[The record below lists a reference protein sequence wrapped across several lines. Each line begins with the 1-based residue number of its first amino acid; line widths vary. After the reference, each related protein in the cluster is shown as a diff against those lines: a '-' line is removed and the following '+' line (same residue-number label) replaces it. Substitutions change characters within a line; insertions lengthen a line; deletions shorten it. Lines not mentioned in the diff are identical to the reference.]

1 MGPGYHLRAGC
12 GWDRRPR
19 AGSPDPVGPGQ
30 RDLLPRRVD
39 VSRAPGCLEN
49 YDGNHY
55 YVSDVGEQLMLTTIG
70 TVVVSASVALLVLI
84 VVTLPII
91 VTRMPADVAG
101 ETRLRRISSARTRKV
116 SISLIVYGLSVFLLG
131 GLLLVATRGT
141 DRIAPELEYVWQA
154 MKGDAASTE
163 ELVWFLGIIVAA
175 AGAAAMVAG
184 AALFLIAVRAAGRGW
199 GSKIGRVRG
208 ISALHRPAAT

>member
-1 MGPGYHLRAGC
+1 MATHLVPTGAVRGGQLGDMGLRLRRRRGPHLRHLPAPRPGGPRVVLRHRAGMGPGYHLRAGC

-19 AGSPDPVGPGQ
+19 AGSPDPVGPGR
-30 RDLLPRRVD
+30 RDRLPRRVD

-55 YVSDVGEQLMLTTIG
+55 YVSDVGEQLMLATIG

-116 SISLIVYGLSVFLLG
+116 SISDRKSTRLNSSHVAISYAVFCLKKKKEARAHT
-131 GLLLVATRGT
+131 VAT
-141 DRIAPELEYVWQA
+141 PLQ
-154 MKGDAASTE
+154 
-163 ELVWFLGIIVAA
+163 
-175 AGAAAMVAG
+175 
-184 AALFLIAVRAAGRGW
+184 
-199 GSKIGRVRG
+199 
-208 ISALHRPAAT
+208 